1 MNNVKQRSPEWFEA
15 RKKKLTGS
23 NIGAALGVNPWKKPD
38 DLIRQMVRE
47 YHGAESEFSGNIAT
61 EYGTAHE
68 PLAMFDYEMETG
80 NTVQECGFFVHPE
93 FDWLGASP
101 DGLVGDDIV
110 LEIKVPFGLRDKKGG
125 DLVFKTAL
133 EQPHYY
139 AQIQMEM
146 GATGRKACHFYQWS
160 PNGGSYV
167 ERVEYDDAWWSDNLP
182 KLEAFYK
189 RFLSELDNPAHLEE
203 KHKEINTQQAK
214 LLLDEYQDLTDS
226 IDQAT
231 ERKKEVFDE
240 LVKLAKGRNSL
251 IWGRKLTQVERKGS
265 VDYKSIPQLKGVDL
279 EQYRKKPTSYWRLS

>member
-1 MNNVKQRSPEWFEA
+1 MNTIEQRSPEWFKA
-15 RKKKLTGS
+15 RVGRLTGS

-47 YHGAESEFSGNIAT
+47 YHGAEPEFVGNVAT
-61 EYGTAHE
+61 GFGTAHE
-68 PLAMFDYEMETG
+68 PLALLDYEITSG
-80 NTVQECGFFVHPE
+80 NSVRDCGFFVHPD
-93 FDWLGASP
+93 FYWLGASP
-101 DGLVGDDIV
+101 DGLIGYHGLI
-110 LEIKVPFGLRDKKGG
+110 EIKCPYGLRNEANPE
-125 DLVFKTAL
+125 FKPLAD
-133 EQPHYY
+133 QPHYY
-139 AQIQMEM
+139 AQVQIEM
-146 GATGRKACHFYQWS
+146 ACTGRQWCDFYQWA
-160 PNGGSYV
+160 PNGDSLESV
-167 ERVEYDDAWWSDNLP
+167 AYDPQWFADNLP
-182 KLEAFYK
+182 KLEAFYE

-214 LLLDEYQDLTDS
+214 LLIDEYQDLTDS

-265 VDYKSIPQLKGVDL
+265 VDYKSIPQLKGIDL

>member
-1 MNNVKQRSPEWFEA
+1 MNNVKQRSPEW
-15 RKKKLTGS
+15 RSQRVGKLTGS
-23 NIGAALGVNPWKKPD
+23 NIGAALGLNPWKTPD

-47 YHGAESEFSGNIAT
+47 YHGAEPDFVGNVAT

-68 PLAMFDYEMETG
+68 PLALLDYEMKTG
-80 NTVQECGFFVHPE
+80 NTVKDCGFFVHPD

-101 DGLVGDDIV
+101 DGLIDDHGII
-110 LEIKVPFGLRDKKGG
+110 ETKSPYGLRDEASPK
-125 DLVFKTAL
+125 FKTL
-133 EQPHYY
+133 EEQPHYK
-139 AQIQMEM
+139 AQVMIEM
-146 GATGRKACHFYQWS
+146 ACTGRRFCDFYQWTPS
-160 PNGGSYV
+160 GESL
-167 ERVEYDDAWWSDNLP
+167 ECIDFDQQWFADNLP

-265 VDYKSIPQLKGVDL
+265 VDYKSIPQLKGIDL
-279 EQYRKKPTSYWRLS
+279 EQYRKKTTSYWRLS

>member
-23 NIGAALGVNPWKKPD
+23 NIGAALGLNPWKTPD

-47 YHGAESEFSGNIAT
+47 YHGAEPEFVGNAAT
-61 EYGTAHE
+61 EFGTAHE
-68 PLAMFDYEMETG
+68 PLALLDYEMETG
-80 NTVQECGFFVHPE
+80 NTVKGCGFFVHPE
-93 FDWLGASP
+93 FNWLGASP
-101 DGLVGDDIV
+101 DGLIDDHGII
-110 LEIKVPFGLRDKKGG
+110 ETKSPYGLRDEASPK
-125 DLVFKTAL
+125 FKSL
-133 EQPHYY
+133 EEQPHYH
-139 AQIQMEM
+139 AQVQTEM
-146 GATGRKACHFYQWS
+146 ACAGRQWCDFYQWA
-160 PNGGSYV
+160 PNGDQLEHV
-167 ERVEYDDAWWSDNLP
+167 DYDPLWFNENLP

-189 RFLSELDNPAHLEE
+189 RFLSELDNPDHLEE

-214 LLLDEYQDLTDS
+214 LLIDEYQDLTDS

-231 ERKKEVFDE
+231 ERKKEVLDE

>member
-1 MNNVKQRSPEWFEA
+1 MNNVKQRSPEWFKA
-15 RKKKLTGS
+15 RKGKLTGS

-47 YHGAESEFSGNIAT
+47 YHGAEPEFVGNVAT

-68 PLAMFDYEMETG
+68 PLALLDYEMETD

-101 DGLVGDDIV
+101 DGLVGDAV
-110 LEIKVPFGLRDKKGG
+110 LEIKVPYGFRNEANPE
-125 DLVFKTAL
+125 FKSLAD
-133 EQPHYY
+133 QPHYY
-139 AQIQMEM
+139 AQVQIEM
-146 GATGRKACHFYQWS
+146 ACTGRQWCDFYQWA
-160 PNGGSYV
+160 PNGDSLESV
-167 ERVEYDDAWWSDNLP
+167 AYDPQWFADNLP
-182 KLEAFYK
+182 KLEAFYE
-189 RFLSELDNPAHLEE
+189 RFLSERDSPDYLEE

-214 LLLDEYQDLTDS
+214 LLIDEYQDLTDS

-251 IWGRKLTQVERKGS
+251 IWGRKLTQIERKGS
-265 VDYKSIPQLKGVDL
+265 VDYKSIPQLKGIDL
-279 EQYRKKPTSYWRLS
+279 EQYRKKPSTYWRLS

>member
-1 MNNVKQRSPEWFEA
+1 MNTIEQRSPEW
-15 RKKKLTGS
+15 RSQRVGKLTGS
-23 NIGAALGVNPWKKPD
+23 NIGAALGINPWKTPD

-47 YHGAESEFSGNIAT
+47 YHGAESEFVGNTAT
-61 EYGTAHE
+61 AWGTAHE
-68 PLAMFDYEMETG
+68 SLALLDYEMETG

-101 DGLVGDDIV
+101 DGMIGNLGLI
-110 LEIKVPFGLRDKKGG
+110 EIKCPYGLRNVKKPK
-125 DLVFKTAL
+125 FKSLAD
-133 EQPHYY
+133 QPHYY
-139 AQIQMEM
+139 AQVQMEM
-146 GATGRKACHFYQWS
+146 ACTGLMSCHFYQWS
-160 PNGGSYV
+160 PSGSQFELVYFNPQWF
-167 ERVEYDDAWWSDNLP
+167 DANLP

-231 ERKKEVFDE
+231 ERKKEVFEE
-240 LVKLAKGRNSL
+240 LVKLAKGRNAL
-251 IWGRKLTQVERKGS
+251 IWGRKLTQVERKGA
-265 VDYKSIPQLKGVDL
+265 VDYKAIPQLKGVDL